1 MCAIL
6 TKKAEVSCSQS
17 RVATLHNFS
26 TTLLNVAKQINFCIS
41 FSHVAISLASGQV
54 YEVNLQTSCSRKGFH
69 ITTKQVLQY
78 KVPEKEHEQ
87 TVIQPSALPFFFGL
101 MFTHTLSQPAGGAI
115 LAERHANA

>member
-1 MCAIL
+1 M
-6 TKKAEVSCSQS
+6 TKKAEASCSQS

-41 FSHVAISLASGQV
+41 FSRVAISLASGQV

-87 TVIQPSALPFFFGL
+87 TVTGIQPSALLFFFGL
-101 MFTHTLSQPAGGAI
+101 MFTHTLSQPAGGAT